1 EPDEGKP
8 HVRFDEGRLAR
19 AARARTSRLLH
30 VRSLAARIG
39 DENPL
44 YAPYRSLSDRLL
56 DDQLPVRRELTAK
69 PLALCPALSVTLV
82 RLSQLEA
89 ATGLAGI
96 RHPGGSSPKRRKGM
110 PTRKPAVLFAVLAAL
125 LLAVLAACTGSQ
137 TPSAPKANA
146 SSSGTPTDSPSAP

>member
-1 EPDEGKP
+1 MPVYPG
-8 HVRFDEGRLAR
+8 A
-19 AARARTSRLLH
+19 S
-30 VRSLAARIG
+30 
-39 DENPL
+39 ENPL
-44 YAPYRSLSDRLL
+44 YTPYRSLSDRLL

-69 PLALCPALSVTLV
+69 PLALCPALSVTIV

-125 LLAVLAACTGSQ
+125 LLAVLAACAGSQ
-137 TPSAPKANA
+137 TPGAPKANP
-146 SSSGTPTDSPSAP
+146 SSSGTPTAAQSPTGDASARSLTLLSTTTPAQIERTPHH